1 MTIDKMHILFRV
13 LLDRVDAN
21 YYRNLL
27 AEEVDIFLNEAQDM
41 FLKQRYGGNNIK
53 STSFEETQKRIEDI
67 RNILVPDVILSLSSN
82 QTGAKPNGYFYDLPE
97 DYFISVQ
104 EEAEIIYSDCN
115 NSNTSSRL
123 GFVSCTL
130 DEYNTVVENPFEVPD
145 PSNGKD
151 AYGKRLMFDRLEA
164 LTFGKFSINKYFLT
178 YIKKPVEMRYG
189 TEYISP
195 TTDVQCELADITHR
209 EIVKLAVDLAL
220 ETYESRRVA
229 TFGKTIQTQE

>member
-21 YYRNLL
+21 FYRNLL

-41 FLKQRYGGNNIK
+41 FIKQRYGGNNNK
-53 STSFEETQKRIEDI
+53 YTGFEETQKRIEDL
-67 RNILVPDVILSLSSN
+67 RNIVVPDVLLSLSSN
-82 QTGAKPNGYFYDLPE
+82 QTGAKPNGFFYDLPV

-104 EEAEIIYSDCN
+104 EEAEIIYVDCN
-115 NSNTSSRL
+115 EDNTSSRL
-123 GFVSCTL
+123 GFVGCTL
-130 DEYNTVVENPFEVPD
+130 DEYNNIVENPFEQPNPAKGED
-145 PSNGKD
+145 SF
-151 AYGKRLMFDRLEA
+151 GKRLMFDRLQA
-164 LTFGKFSINKYFLT
+164 LTFGKFNINKYFLT
-178 YIKKPVEMRYG
+178 YIRKPLEMRYG
-189 TEYISP
+189 TQYITP
-195 TTDVQCELADITHR
+195 TTNVNCELAEITHR

>member
-41 FLKQRYGGNNIK
+41 FLKQRYGGNNNK

-67 RNILVPDVILSLSSN
+67 RDILIPDVVLSLSAN
-82 QTGAKPNGYFYDLPE
+82 QTGAKPNGFFYDLPA

-104 EEAEIIYSDCN
+104 EEAEISYSNCN
-115 NSNTSSRL
+115 NITTTSRL

-130 DEYNTVVENPFEVPD
+130 NEYNTVVENPFEIPD
-145 PSNGKD
+145 PSKSKD

-164 LTFGKFSINKYFLT
+164 LTFGKFTITNYYLT

-189 TEYISP
+189 TQYISP

-209 EIVKLAVDLAL
+209 EIVKLGVDLAL